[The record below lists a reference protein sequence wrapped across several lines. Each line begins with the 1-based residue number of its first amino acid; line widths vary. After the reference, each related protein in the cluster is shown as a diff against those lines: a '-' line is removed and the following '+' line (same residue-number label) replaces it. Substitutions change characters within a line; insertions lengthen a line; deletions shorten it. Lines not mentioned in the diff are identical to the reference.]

1 MSVGKDVE
9 KSEPSYTAVEVQNVQ
24 RKCKMMQPR
33 KKPVWQ
39 SVAQWVK
46 HGILIW
52 PSSSTPWE
60 NDWKQSIPTNT
71 CPHDS
76 HSGEGNPFIN
86 SWVDNITK
94 CGISIQNVTRP
105 QQGMNYWCYNTVEL
119 WKHFAELR
127 NSDIKYHML
136 PDSIYIKHIEW
147 ANS

>member
-9 KSEPSYTAVEVQNVQ
+9 NSEPSYIAVEVQNVQ
-24 RKCKMMQPR
+24 CKCKTLQLR
-33 KKPVWQ
+33 KKTMWQ
-39 SVAQWVK
+39 SVARVK
-46 HGILIW
+46 HGILIR
-52 PSSSTPWE
+52 PSSSTPWK

-94 CGISIQNVTRP
+94 CGVSIPKNITRP
-105 QQGMNYWCYNTVEL
+105 QKGMNYWCYNTVEL
-119 WKHFAELR
+119 WKRFADLR

-136 PDSIYIKHIEW
+136 PDSIYINRLE
-147 ANS
+147 